1 MARVGSFRPSLPV
14 IGKRARFFSATL
26 AGQLAPTGGPP
37 VSPFFR
43 VIFAFRML
51 SAFAYWLHDHAL
63 PLEILV
69 VLLSGLVALYADT
82 LRHFVSLPPQRI
94 NTWVLKARLLSVNS
108 KLFNLC
114 ECHNNAFATLVYISR
129 LFVFVL
135 ILMGL
140 FLGGIFLEVVSMRT
154 AYRGDMNAYSQF
166 HANLDISLA
175 LIFVVVV
182 CCRLLLLGE
191 FLYRL
196 RNFKGYDHY
205 LMEHVAL
212 LEEKLVVAE
221 NSGPASV
228 PD

>member
-1 MARVGSFRPSLPV
+1 MLYLRLMLTA
-14 IGKRARFFSATL
+14 IG
-26 AGQLAPTGGPP
+26 
-37 VSPFFR
+37 
-43 VIFAFRML
+43 
-51 SAFAYWLHDHAL
+51 YWLHEHAL

-69 VLLSGLVALYADT
+69 VLLSGFLALYADT
-82 LRHFVSLPPQRI
+82 VRHFLSLPPQRLG
-94 NTWVLKARLLSVNS
+94 TWILKARLLSVNS

-129 LFVFVL
+129 IFVFVL
-135 ILMGL
+135 ILMGF
-140 FLGGIFLEVVSMRT
+140 FLGDICLEVVSMRT
-154 AYRGDMNAYSQF
+154 AYRGDVYAYSRF

-182 CCRLLLLGE
+182 SCRLLLLGE

-205 LMEHVAL
+205 LMELVAQ

-221 NSGPASV
+221 NTGSRSV
-228 PD
+228 PE